1 MPTFEIEQ
9 YELHAMKYTVEA
21 ADEAQAIAKLLKG
34 LTMPL
39 DNGLAYVEV
48 VDDRGL
54 PADEHPALAAALRN
68 MGISVNGVIPS
79 IRCIEEVEG
88 DRLLANEARGR
99 LRADGFTDAEIDA
112 WVRAYY
118 TQSVGGRDEGDV
130 DGLIRFIRAEETS
143 GGRSAGSAD

>member
-54 PADEHPALAAALRN
+54 PADEHPALAAQK
-68 MGISVNGVIPS
+68 SVV
-79 IRCIEEVEG
+79 
-88 DRLLANEARGR
+88 GR
-99 LRADGFTDAEIDA
+99 IK
-112 WVRAYY
+112 
-118 TQSVGGRDEGDV
+118 QSGQSAVDE
-130 DGLIRFIRAEETS
+130 
-143 GGRSAGSAD
+143 